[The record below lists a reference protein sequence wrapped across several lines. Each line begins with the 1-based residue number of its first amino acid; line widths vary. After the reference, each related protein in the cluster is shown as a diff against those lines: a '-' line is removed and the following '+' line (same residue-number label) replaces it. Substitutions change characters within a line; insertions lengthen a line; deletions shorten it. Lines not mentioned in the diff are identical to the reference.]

1 MAIPF
6 SAYPQGNIRLGPMEV
21 HPGISVQGRYD
32 DNIFLNQTNK
42 ESDFITTVTPFLA
55 LRLPF
60 MQKKHSLDFA
70 YRADMVSYNK
80 NTTEN
85 TTNQEFTGSLRMN
98 FPGGLDLNLNAL
110 RLDTS
115 EPSNSAEQSD
125 IAARIP
131 RTQNQLNASA
141 RYRISTR
148 FDVGLAQRIV
158 RHNYKS
164 FDLNSEDR
172 EERDTT
178 LSVYYKFLPKTSAFA
193 EAGFGQIAYLTP
205 RSPELDRSSSYT
217 AVRAGLSWDPA
228 SRLSGTLKAGLENRD
243 FSAENKQGLTNFTIG
258 GDLKYQLTSKIS
270 TKLTLEKGFRETNI
284 EEERT
289 KPVIEYT
296 MALLSLEHRFSSKVS
311 FLLSGIYENDS
322 YPTDLP
328 DSREDNY
335 YGIDF
340 AIQYRIRKWWEMGT
354 SYTFRTRNST
364 LPASEF
370 SNKVISAYSRWVF

>member
-1 MAIPF
+1 MALPF
-6 SAYPQGNIRLGPMEV
+6 SVHAQGNIKLGPLEV

-32 DNIFLNQTNK
+32 DNIFLNPTNE
-42 ESDFITTVTPFLA
+42 ESDFISTVIPFFA

-70 YRADMVSYNK
+70 YRADLVSYRK

-98 FPGGLDLNLNAL
+98 FPGGLTLNLNAL

-115 EPSNSAEQSD
+115 DPSNSAEQSN
-125 IAARIP
+125 IAARFP
-131 RTQNQLNASA
+131 RTQNQINAGA
-141 RYRISTR
+141 RYRISKKIN
-148 FDVGLAQRIV
+148 LALAHRIV
-158 RHNYKS
+158 SHNYERP
-164 FDLNSEDR
+164 DLNSEDR

-178 LSVYYKFLPKTSAFA
+178 LTLYYKLLPKTSILA
-193 EAGFGQIAYLTP
+193 EAGFGQIDYSNPP
-205 RSPELDRSSSYT
+205 RPELDRSSSYT
-217 AVRAGLSWDPA
+217 TVSAGLSWDPGG
-228 SRLSGTLKAGLENRD
+228 RLSGTLKGGLENRD
-243 FSAENKQGLTNFTIG
+243 FSAENKESLTNFTIG
-258 GDLKYQLTSKIS
+258 GDLSYQLTSKVS

-284 EEERT
+284 EGQRT
-289 KPVIEYT
+289 KPVIEYL
-296 MALLSLEHRFSSKVS
+296 MALLSLEHRVSSKLS

-322 YPTDLP
+322 YPSDLA

-354 SYTFRTRNST
+354 SYTFRTRKST
-364 LPASEF
+364 LPTNEF
-370 SNKVISAYSRWVF
+370 GNNVISAYSRWVF